1 MIQRVLV
8 GTDFSETSE
17 AALQWGVAIARA
29 HDAQVA
35 VVHALRVPSFV
46 TPYVPIPPEIDLE
59 LEQKALERLAEV
71 ERRLG
76 AAGTKVSTEIRHD
89 DPASALRDAAL
100 QGKADLVVVGTHG
113 QSRLEHLLLGS
124 VAERVLSIAPV
135 PVLLVHPEDFDR
147 HRPLHRVLVPTDF
160 SEEARRSA
168 TVALEL
174 IGARGKGELILA
186 HAYHMPVEYA
196 AYGTLPLNWNFLE
209 EASNAAKTELQKW
222 ATELSS
228 SGWKVTTVAAEGT
241 PAGVIERLAKER
253 EVDLIAM
260 GTHGRSVLRELV
272 LGSVAKRVV
281 QRAPCPV
288 LTVRRQKH

>member
-1 MIQRVLV
+1 M
-8 GTDFSETSE
+8 
-17 AALQWGVAIARA
+17 
-29 HDAQVA
+29 
-35 VVHALRVPSFV
+35 
-46 TPYVPIPPEIDLE
+46 
-59 LEQKALERLAEV
+59 
-71 ERRLG
+71 
-76 AAGTKVSTEIRHD
+76 
-89 DPASALRDAAL
+89 
-100 QGKADLVVVGTHG
+100 VVGTHG

-147 HRPLHRVLVPTDF
+147 HRPLRRVLVPTDF

-168 TVALEL
+168 AVALEL

-186 HAYHMPVEYA
+186 HAYHIPVEYA

-222 ATELSS
+222 ATELSA

-241 PAGVIERLAKER
+241 PAAVIERLAKER

-260 GTHGRSVLRELV
+260 GTHGRSGLRELV